1 MAQVTLAHCE
11 TPHKLFKQFV
21 FLLSGKPQR
30 EGSAYLFFL
39 HSFPTRQKAAADS
52 IAES

>member
-11 TPHKLFKQFV
+11 IPHKLFKQFV
-21 FLLSGKPQR
+21 FLLSGKLQR
-30 EGSAYLFFL
+30 EGSAYLFFPSL
-39 HSFPTRQKAAADS
+39 ASDATKAAADS